1 MEFELKVKFPE
12 IAMYFPL
19 VVYSKVIQIQST
31 TLGQLFIM
39 FSLHFVAN
47 STFLAAIITCTLLK
61 DRAQAVSRSTPLV
74 DPVIKEE
81 RF

>member
-1 MEFELKVKFPE
+1 MEFELKVKLPE

-47 STFLAAIITCTLLK
+47 STFLAAIITCTPLK
-61 DRAQAVSRSTPLV
+61 DRTQTVSRSIPLV

-81 RF
+81 RL